1 MLSALAPGPYGSAP
15 GPSEARLPAVTRSEN
30 SSPGRIVAAISPS
43 FASRRFLNRVTAA
56 CAPPNDRLRAA
67 ARGGGPPRPPP
78 PGGAGGGGGRPGEG
92 SGAAEGGGGWGG
104 GGGRPPRLSQS
115 GEYGQV
121 VRTRETLSRD
131 REEHAA
137 LGIRT
142 RTPSAFP

>member
-67 ARGGGPPRPPP
+67 ARAGARPAPAPQAASRGPRAP
-78 PGGAGGGGGRPGEG
+78 
-92 SGAAEGGGGWGG
+92 
-104 GGGRPPRLSQS
+104 PPRLSQS

-121 VRTRETLSRD
+121 VRPRETLSRD

-142 RTPSAFP
+142 PPPSAFP